1 MFAVCAT
8 CHKKYVVDNVG
19 TSIADFTVK
28 ELLSNQSSL
37 I

>member
-28 ELLSNQSSL
+28 KELLSN
-37 I
+37 